1 MAALGGLVARYGG
14 RAIASR
20 LGGQVIRMNSG
31 MLKRAASGVAG
42 LGSAAYGAYSASKRL
57 KGAQSGGAYSVL
69 TNQYDVKNFY
79 RKRYMPRRKKR
90 AWRKFYKKVASVYR
104 KETSGKSS
112 LLLRGKLDGTVAT
125 DQQGVIGC
133 MLYGAAKDT
142 STTDI
147 GCQDQNYIQDAVGG
161 AGSTNISPLCKSAVM
176 DIEITNRGI
185 AEFNN
190 PLTVDVYKIKCIRT
204 CQGVNNVQV
213 LGWTD
218 LFGQALAMEPTCG
231 GATDIG
237 ANNVAGVT
245 PWMAA
250 DFCRHVKIQSHKRI
264 ILSQGQT
271 AEFML
276 RDPKDRKLF
285 WANPNQTKASALEK
299 GVVQGYMFIIQGIAG
314 TGIQTAACSYSITCN
329 RTYQVSNT
337 ADNVKR
343 GGYRDVN

>member
-1 MAALGGLVARYGG
+1 MLGLAARYGTK
-14 RAIASR
+14 IALR
-20 LGGQVIRMNSG
+20 QGANALARIGGGALV
-31 MLKRAASGVAG
+31 KRGAAAAG
-42 LGSAAYGAYSASKRL
+42 LAGGSALIKRFRGGGSSA
-57 KGAQSGGAYSVL
+57 AASGGAYSVL

-90 AWRKFYKKVASVYR
+90 AWRRFYKKVASVYR

-133 MLYGAAKDT
+133 MLYGASKDT
-142 STTDI
+142 SSTDI

-161 AGSTNISPLCKSAVM
+161 SGTTNISPLCKSAVM

-185 AEFNN
+185 ADYNN

-213 LGWTD
+213 LGWSD

-276 RDPKDRKLF
+276 RDPRDRKLF
-285 WANPNQTKASALEK
+285 WENPNQTKASALEK
-299 GVVQGYMFIIQGIAG
+299 GIVQGYMFIIQGIAG

-329 RTYQVSNT
+329 RTYQISNT

-343 GGYRDVN
+343 GGYRDAN